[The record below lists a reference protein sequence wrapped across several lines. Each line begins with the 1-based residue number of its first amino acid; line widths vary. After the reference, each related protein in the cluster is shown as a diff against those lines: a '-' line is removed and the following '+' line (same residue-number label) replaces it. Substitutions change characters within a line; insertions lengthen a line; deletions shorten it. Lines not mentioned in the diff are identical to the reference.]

1 MQRGDRRTG
10 WCRRHGHGASRVVA
24 VVVDTGGVGAAEAV
38 AGRVGTAVAHG
49 GVLLE
54 TVVVDGMVEA
64 GVVGGGTVGKG
75 AGAGRVG
82 IEVVLGGGR
91 GRGRGRVGGG
101 AALLLGHVAHGGGGI
116 CRRGFRLVVAVVAGI
131 GSGQTLGVVGYAALH
146 GAATCVQGVDGP
158 GVGVVVGAAV
168 VQVGCA
174 KAR

>member
-1 MQRGDRRTG
+1 M
-10 WCRRHGHGASRVVA
+10 
-24 VVVDTGGVGAAEAV
+24 VDTGGVGATEAV

-54 TVVVDGMVEA
+54 TVVVDGVVEA
-64 GVVGGGTVGKG
+64 VVVGGGTVGKG

-82 IEVVLGGGR
+82 VEIVLGGGR

-158 GVGVVVGAAV
+158 GVGGVVAAAV